1 MKLAQLASVFLLGP
15 AALLA
20 SGNASATIGTVKFI
34 VSSKIGDHASV
45 QDCLAK
51 GGRIATDKS
60 NVKWCTLPVTT
71 GASAGAHA
79 SSMTGSPTS
88 SH

>member
-1 MKLAQLASVFLLGP
+1 MRLAQLVLVSLLSQ

-20 SGNASATIGTVKFI
+20 SGNALPIGTVKFI
-34 VSSKIGDHASV
+34 VSSKIARSADV
-45 QDCLAK
+45 NVCLAK

-60 NVKWCTLPVTT
+60 NVKWCTLPATT
-71 GASAGAHA
+71 GASAGMHA
-79 SSMTGSPTS
+79 STMTGSPPP